1 MIGTLAIHSGILL
14 HCFGTPKI
22 SRGRK
27 SYRGASVD
35 CLVETPE
42 FALSTLGKAEDGI
55 LNKLACISY
64 DTVPRLD

>member
-35 CLVETPE
+35 CLVGTPE
-42 FALSTLGKAEDGI
+42 FTLSALGKAEDGI
-55 LNKLACISY
+55 SWSAFHMTLCHH
-64 DTVPRLD
+64 